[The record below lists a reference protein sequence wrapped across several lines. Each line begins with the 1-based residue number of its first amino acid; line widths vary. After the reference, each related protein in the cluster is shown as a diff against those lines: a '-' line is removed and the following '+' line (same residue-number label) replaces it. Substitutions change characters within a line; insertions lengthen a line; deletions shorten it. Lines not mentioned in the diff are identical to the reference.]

1 MAARSPRG
9 SEQEDHNRDD
19 SFNSAIDTII
29 DWPQGSPESEDR
41 RVIVGF
47 PYQSRYIWRPV
58 LPLVSTF

>member
-41 RVIVGF
+41 RVIVSF
-47 PYQSRYIWRPV
+47 PYQSRYIW
-58 LPLVSTF
+58 